1 MFEANFEILDKET
14 SIANFELSEKEVIQT
29 NFEIKVIPTK
39 LSQLKNNV
47 GYITLAEVP
56 EGMTEEQ
63 KTRLSALNMQYK
75 EVIVPTQELDL
86 SAIEIDKDG
95 AEYGFYY
102 NQETGSLC
110 PQNSGIDESYSYG
123 KITFNIEQDTTVTLS
138 FKQSS
143 EQNYDFGVISE
154 LDTYLQHNINDDTNV
169 KWSGNPHGQI
179 SDSVTYDVP
188 AGEHFITFKY
198 VKDSSSNVGND
209 RFEITGVAIEGFQ
222 NKKIFDYDTNEEIDL
237 STDLSDYYTKTE
249 IDNNFVTVN
258 TEQTIS
264 KKKVILCTEEVKW
277 AGQESALKILST
289 HSDNELTEPMWAG
302 RLTVG
307 NKNQTFLMG
316 VYHQDGSDTPM
327 CGLGAHR
334 WSNSLTDT
342 GAAWNDIY
350 IQPDGN
356 TSVYIGGWN
365 WTHGTGW
372 FKVKNSGSST
382 GGKVQVNVGSITS
395 PNWQD
400 VATKNYVDQ
409 HARSLSGF
417 DATKTQ
423 TLKNINGV
431 LTWVTD

>member
-1 MFEANFEILDKET
+1 MEEIKATFKLEQNEPITANFSLE
-14 SIANFELSEKEVIQT
+14 EVEPIQAK
-29 NFEIKVIPTK
+29 FVINPTPDK
-39 LSQLKNNV
+39 LSQLENDM
-47 GYITLAEVP
+47 GYITIDEVP

-75 EVIVPTQELDL
+75 EVITPTQELDL
-86 SAIEIDKDG
+86 STIEIDKDG

-102 NQETGSLC
+102 NSETGSLC

-123 KITFNIEQDTTVTLS
+123 KITFDIEQDTTVTVS

-154 LDTYLQHNINDDTNV
+154 LDTYLQHNINNDANV

-198 VKDSSSNVGND
+198 VKDSSGSVGND
-209 RFEITGVAIEGFQ
+209 RFEITGVIIEGFQ
-222 NKKIFDYDTNEEIDL
+222 NKKIFDYDTGQEIDL
-237 STDLSDYYTKTE
+237 KPDMSDYYTAEE
-249 IDNNFVTVN
+249 INKNFVTLD

-264 KKKVILCTEEVKW
+264 KKKIILCTEQVKW

-289 HSDNELTEPMWAG
+289 HSDDDLTEPMWAG

-316 VYHQDGSDTPM
+316 VYHQNGSDTPM

-356 TSVYIGGWN
+356 TSVYIGGYN
-365 WTHGTGW
+365 WTHSTGW
-372 FKVKNSGSST
+372 LKVKNSGSNT
-382 GGKVQVNVGSITS
+382 GGKVQINKGSIS
-395 PNWQD
+395 NPNWQD
-400 VATKNYVDQ
+400 VATDPKKYTGYN
-409 HARSLSGF
+409 AS
-417 DATKTQ
+417 KIQ

-431 LTWVTD
+431 LTWVDD